1 MSIFWSGKR
10 NKEMFYTKGHLII
23 SYCINIQGNLSEQD
37 ISIARCDNRSNVGE
51 KNEDMVD
58 SD

>member
-1 MSIFWSGKR
+1 
-10 NKEMFYTKGHLII
+10 MFYTKGHLII

-37 ISIARCDNRSNVGE
+37 ISITRCDNRSNVGE
-51 KNEDMVD
+51 NNEDMVD